1 MRTSMNIQNKL
12 TMLSEMRNDSKFQV
26 LEFDQLEGATDVETA
41 LGLQIMNS
49 SGIKLRQVR
58 IILEDSAVKLESGAL
73 SYMKGDIAIKTK
85 TGGVVGLGKKFLN
98 SKLTGETM
106 FKPTYEGTGEIFL
119 EPSFGHFALIELEDE
134 EVIVDDGLFYAC
146 EEDIEIGAAM
156 QKSVS
161 SMLLGNE
168 GMYQTSLS
176 GSGIVVLEIP
186 VPESE
191 VFKCKLF
198 NDTLKVDGNFAVLR
212 TSNVK
217 FTVEK
222 SSSLIGSATNGEGLL
237 NVYSGTGEVW
247 LLPTKSIYQDL
258 RVEGLS
264 DLSNPGG
271 SRDVE
276 I

>member
-12 TMLSEMRNDSKFQV
+12 TMLSEMRNDSKFQI
-26 LEFDQLEGATDVETA
+26 LEFDRLEGATDVGTA
-41 LGLQIMNS
+41 LGLQIMND

-58 IILEDSAVKLESGAL
+58 IILEDSSVKLESGAL
-73 SYMKGDIAIKTK
+73 SYMKGEIEIKTK

-134 EVIVDDGLFYAC
+134 EIIVDDGLFYAC
-146 EEDIEIGAAM
+146 EEDVEVGAAM

-161 SMLLGNE
+161 SMLFGNE
-168 GMYQTSLS
+168 GIYQTSIS

-191 VFKCKLF
+191 IFKCKLF

-222 SSSLIGSATNGEGLL
+222 SSSLIGSVTNGEGLL

-247 LLPTKSIYQDL
+247 LLPTMNIYQDL
-258 RVEGLS
+258 RLEGLNS
-264 DLSNPGG
+264 LANPEG
-271 SRDVE
+271 SRNTEV
-276 I
+276 

>member
-12 TMLSEMRNDSKFQV
+12 TMISEMRNDSRFQV
-26 LEFDQLEGATDVETA
+26 LEFDRLEGATDIGTA
-41 LGLQIMNS
+41 LGLQIMNE
-49 SGIKLRQVR
+49 SGVKLRQVR

-73 SYMKGDIAIKTK
+73 SYMKGDIDIKTK

-106 FKPTYEGTGEIFL
+106 FKPTYEGTGEVFL

-134 EVIVDDGLFYAC
+134 EIIVDDGLFFAC
-146 EEDIEIGAAM
+146 EEEIEVGAAM

-161 SMLLGNE
+161 SMIFGNE
-168 GMYQTSLS
+168 GIYQTSIS

-191 VFKCKLF
+191 IFKCKLF

-212 TSNVK
+212 TSNIK

-222 SSSLIGSATNGEGLL
+222 SSSIIGSATNGEGLL

-247 LLPTKSIYQDL
+247 LLPTKSIYMDL
-258 RVEGLS
+258 KVRGLAELS
-264 DLSNPGG
+264 DPDGRMNTE
-271 SRDVE
+271 V
-276 I
+276 

>member
-12 TMLSEMRNDSKFQV
+12 TMLSEMSNDSKFQV
-26 LEFDQLEGATDVETA
+26 LEFDQLEGATDIETA
-41 LGLQIMNS
+41 LGLQIMNN

-58 IILEDSAVKLESGAL
+58 IILEDSSVKLESGAL
-73 SYMKGDIAIKTK
+73 SYMKGDIDIKTK

-161 SMLLGNE
+161 SMLFGNE
-168 GMYQTSLS
+168 GIYQTSIS

-191 VFKCKLF
+191 IFKCKLF

-258 RVEGLS
+258 RVEGLNS
-264 DLSNPGG
+264 LSNPGG
-271 SRDVE
+271 SSNVE